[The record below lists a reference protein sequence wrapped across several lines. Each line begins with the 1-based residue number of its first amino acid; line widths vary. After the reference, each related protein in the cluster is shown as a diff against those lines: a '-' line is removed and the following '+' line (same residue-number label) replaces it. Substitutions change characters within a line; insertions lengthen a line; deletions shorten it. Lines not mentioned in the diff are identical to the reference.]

1 VVEGDAALTPDIEV
15 GLDEVEFYVS
25 QGMYAEA
32 TETLR
37 ALVQAHPEHP
47 LVLERWEEVQAL
59 AHAQG
64 APDDAFALAE
74 KLAEEV
80 QVQGGGDAHFEG
92 ADQMIDVETVFA
104 QFKKGVERVVSADD
118 ADTHYDLGIAYKEM
132 GLTDDAMNEFMVAA
146 QAPRKQCLAQ
156 TMVGLCWMEKGDP
169 RAAIPWFEQ
178 ALGAP
183 LRSDREEMGLFYE
196 LGNAYELI
204 GDPARALEYFR
215 LAERRDAR
223 FRDVAERVARL
234 AAPQRAAATV
244 PEMDDVDRAF
254 EELMKG

>member
-1 VVEGDAALTPDIEV
+1 
-15 GLDEVEFYVS
+15 
-25 QGMYAEA
+25 
-32 TETLR
+32 
-37 ALVQAHPEHP
+37 
-47 LVLERWEEVQAL
+47 VLERWEEVQAL
-59 AHAQG
+59 AHAQSG
-64 APDDAFALAE
+64 EDESFALAE

-80 QVQGGGDAHFEG
+80 QVQGGGDAHFDG

-156 TMVGLCWMEKGDP
+156 TMVGLCLMEKGDP
-169 RAAIPWFEQ
+169 ASAIPWFEQ
-178 ALGAP
+178 ALDAP

-196 LGNAYELI
+196 LGIAYEYVGNI
-204 GDPARALEYFR
+204 PRAVEYFR
-215 LAERRDAR
+215 MAELRDPR
-223 FRDVAERVARL
+223 FRDVGERIAKL
-234 AAPQRAAATV
+234 APPTTRNNATV

-254 EELMKG
+254 DELMKG